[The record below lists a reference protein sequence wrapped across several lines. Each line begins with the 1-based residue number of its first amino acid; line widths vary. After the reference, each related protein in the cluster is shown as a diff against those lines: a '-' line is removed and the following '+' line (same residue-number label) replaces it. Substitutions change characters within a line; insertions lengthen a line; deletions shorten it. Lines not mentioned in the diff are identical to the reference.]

1 MKGQP
6 LCCQIMKKN
15 KILFVCLG
23 NICRSPLAEEVF
35 REYVRS
41 KGEGQNFVLDSAGLI
56 SYHRG
61 ELPDER
67 MRRHAEKR
75 GYILTHR
82 SRPVRTDD
90 FYDFDYIIGM
100 DEANILKLKELA
112 PGLDELSKIR
122 RMIEFCENPLL
133 DHVPDPY
140 YGGEQGFE
148 NVIDMV
154 ESACENLFNELT
166 K

>member
-1 MKGQP
+1 
-6 LCCQIMKKN
+6 MKKN

-35 REYVRS
+35 RTYIEKNGKSRDYY
-41 KGEGQNFVLDSAGLI
+41 LDSAGLI
-56 SYHRG
+56 SYHKG

-67 MRRHAEKR
+67 MRRHAARR
-75 GYILTHR
+75 GYKLTHL
-82 SRPVRTDD
+82 SRPITSDD

-100 DEANILKLKELA
+100 DESNILKLKELA
-112 PGLDELSKIR
+112 PGLEELNKIH
-122 RMIEFCENPLL
+122 RMIEFCDNPIL

-148 NVIDMV
+148 NVIDMI
-154 ESACENLFNELT
+154 ESACENLLNTIEN
-166 K
+166 KKQEVW

>member
-1 MKGQP
+1 
-6 LCCQIMKKN
+6 MKKV
-15 KILFVCLG
+15 LFVCLG

-35 REYVRS
+35 RTYLEKKGKNKEY
-41 KGEGQNFVLDSAGLI
+41 FIDSAGLI
-56 SYHRG
+56 SYHKG

-67 MRRHAEKR
+67 MRRHAKQH
-75 GYILTHR
+75 GYSLTHR
-82 SRPVRTDD
+82 SRPVTTND

-100 DEANILKLKELA
+100 DDANILKLKELA
-112 PGLDELSKIR
+112 PGIEELDKIYK
-122 RMIEFCENPLL
+122 MIEFCEDPIY

-148 NVIDMV
+148 NVINMV
-154 ESACENLFNELT
+154 ESACENLFNKLENL

>member
-1 MKGQP
+1 M
-6 LCCQIMKKN
+6 N
-15 KILFVCLG
+15 KHKVLFVCLG

-35 REYVRS
+35 RTYLQKKGKEAEY
-41 KGEGQNFVLDSAGLI
+41 LIDSAGLI
-56 SYHRG
+56 SCHRG

-67 MRRHAEKR
+67 MRSHALKR
-75 GYILTHR
+75 GYVLTHR
-82 SRPVRTDD
+82 SRPVKVDD
-90 FYDFDYIIGM
+90 FYAFDYIIGM

-112 PGLDELSKIR
+112 PGIEELDKIR
-122 RMIEFCENPLL
+122 RMVDFCEKPLF

-140 YGGEQGFE
+140 YGGAQGFE

-154 ESACENLFNELT
+154 ESACGKLFEEIENN

>member
-1 MKGQP
+1 
-6 LCCQIMKKN
+6 MKKN

-35 REYVRS
+35 RTYIEKNRKSRDYY
-41 KGEGQNFVLDSAGLI
+41 LDSAGLI
-56 SYHRG
+56 SYHKG

-67 MRRHAEKR
+67 MRRHAARR
-75 GYILTHR
+75 GYKLTHL
-82 SRPVRTDD
+82 SRPITSDD

-100 DEANILKLKELA
+100 DESNILKLKELA
-112 PGLDELSKIR
+112 PGLEELNKIH
-122 RMIEFCENPLL
+122 RMIEFCDNPIL

-148 NVIDMV
+148 NVIDMI
-154 ESACENLFNELT
+154 ESACENLLNTIEN
-166 K
+166 KKQEVW

>member
-1 MKGQP
+1 
-6 LCCQIMKKN
+6 MKKN

-35 REYVRS
+35 RTYIEKNGKSRDY
-41 KGEGQNFVLDSAGLI
+41 FLDSAGLI
-56 SYHRG
+56 SYHKG

-67 MRRHAEKR
+67 MRRHAARR
-75 GYILTHR
+75 GYKLTHL
-82 SRPVRTDD
+82 SRPITSDD

-100 DEANILKLKELA
+100 DESNILKLKELA
-112 PGLDELSKIR
+112 PGLEELNKIH
-122 RMIEFCENPLL
+122 RMIEFCDNPIL

-148 NVIDMV
+148 NVIDMI
-154 ESACENLFNELT
+154 ESACENLLNTIEN
-166 K
+166 KKQEVW

>member
-1 MKGQP
+1 
-6 LCCQIMKKN
+6 MKKN

-35 REYVRS
+35 RTYIEKNGKSRDYY
-41 KGEGQNFVLDSAGLI
+41 LDSAGLI
-56 SYHRG
+56 SYHKG

-67 MRRHAEKR
+67 MRRHAARR
-75 GYILTHR
+75 GYKLTHL
-82 SRPVRTDD
+82 SRPITSDD

-100 DEANILKLKELA
+100 DESNILKLKELA
-112 PGLDELSKIR
+112 PGLEELNKIH
-122 RMIEFCENPLL
+122 RMIEFCDNPIL

-148 NVIDMV
+148 NVIDMI
-154 ESACENLFNELT
+154 ESACENLLNTIEN
-166 K
+166 KKQKVW

>member
-1 MKGQP
+1 
-6 LCCQIMKKN
+6 MKKH

-35 REYVRS
+35 RNYVRS
-41 KGEGQNFVLDSAGLI
+41 RGKEQEFVLDSAGLI

-67 MRRHAEKR
+67 MRHHAEKR
-75 GYILTHR
+75 GYTLTHH
-82 SRPVRTDD
+82 SRPIATED

-100 DEANILKLKELA
+100 DESNIQKLKELA
-112 PGLDELSKIR
+112 PGLDEMDKIH
-122 RMIEFCENPLL
+122 RMIEFCDSPLI

-148 NVIDMV
+148 NVINIV
-154 ESACENLFNELT
+154 ESACENLFNEFI

>member
-1 MKGQP
+1 
-6 LCCQIMKKN
+6 MKKN

-35 REYVRS
+35 RTYIEKNGKSRDY
-41 KGEGQNFVLDSAGLI
+41 FLDSAGLI
-56 SYHRG
+56 SYHKG

-67 MRRHAEKR
+67 MRRHTARR
-75 GYILTHR
+75 GYKLTHL
-82 SRPVRTDD
+82 SRPITSDD

-100 DEANILKLKELA
+100 DESNILKLKELA
-112 PGLDELSKIR
+112 PGLEELNKIH
-122 RMIEFCENPLL
+122 RMIEFCDNPIL

-148 NVIDMV
+148 NVIDMI
-154 ESACENLFNELT
+154 ESSCENLLNTIEN
-166 K
+166 KKQEVW